1 MQNITVLKMTANGTQ
16 DLINYLTQENSQVSA
31 AVNYYYDS
39 QMQTLEGLKL
49 ARWGGNLIE
58 DEEMQLK
65 DTEVTVEA
73 LTALAEGYS
82 PATGKALCRNAGE
95 KPQKKIKL
103 DAKGNPI
110 LDKKGREIDISEG
123 GHVMGTE
130 ITMSAPKDVSLA
142 MVEARTA
149 KQRQRIIEIH
159 NMACDKTMERFY
171 QPLIETRRNKAG
183 KDVIGTEGCVYASFT
198 HFTSRPVE
206 VILPTGEKVMWIDPN
221 LHNHSFVP
229 SITKGADGKWS
240 TWDNNNL
247 FEIARTA
254 DEFYKATLYEGMQAE
269 GYALERVEEVNSLG
283 KKTGKVV
290 TRIAG
295 IEQSLIDESSHRRK
309 QILAYQEE
317 HGVSAQQANFATR
330 NKKEEPGIGELF
342 DRWEKWIDAKE
353 GPMLRTADELKA
365 VPQQEMVQA
374 KSFEEIVERLHQSTS
389 VFTRKDV
396 EREVFMEYCGLKS
409 VAEMEAEVSRFLS
422 NPEILDVGAKRL
434 AKKDKG
440 DSLSIRYTET
450 RYTSK
455 SMAADEVKV
464 LEGAQRRAKETHH
477 AASPL
482 NIRRAEKAFEQ
493 KRGFK
498 PSEEQRTA
506 IRHMLNGKGMALLE
520 GLAGTGKTTTTEI
533 IRDVLDREGKQLFG
547 VAFSNKAA
555 KKLGK
560 ECGIKCTSITKL
572 IYDHEKGTIAF
583 TDKDVILVDE
593 AGMVGTRDMLKL
605 MQIAE
610 TSGAKILAQGDA
622 EQIQPISSGS
632 GMQLMR
638 EVIGSS
644 KLTEIRRQKREADRT
659 IAYSFYEEGGKQRL
673 EIGMRSNAETKT
685 KGAEIFNGL
694 LSQKCFEIYETDEQ
708 CLDAMTQDYAKSQTT
723 ADEKLMLASK
733 KEVIQ
738 ALNQG
743 AREHLAVEGVI
754 NSTGRA
760 VEVVSNGRVE
770 ERTFALGDRIM
781 FKKNNKKM
789 GVDNG
794 TEGVIEKMSESRTD
808 GSIQFKVRTE
818 DGEVINFNQ
827 KYYRDIDHSYAVT
840 VHKSQGMGKQE
851 IYQRADVG
859 MFDNHSA
866 LVSFTR
872 MTSGSYKIY
881 VTAKELSQLSQRFA
895 NERLKENVFE
905 TGLLHQQS
913 EEAQAMS
920 PFFKLK
926 EKARLLREKA
936 REDKEQGINRGNEQ
950 VQEAPSP
957 QRRNSGPSFSR

>member
-1 MQNITVLKMTANGTQ
+1 MQNINVLKMTSNGSK
-16 DLINYLTQENSQVSA
+16 DLINYLTQENSQVSS
-31 AVNYYYDS
+31 AVNYYFDA

-49 ARWGGNLIE
+49 ARWGGNLQE
-58 DEEMQLK
+58 DEDIQLK
-65 DTEVTVEA
+65 DKEVTIEA
-73 LTALAEGYS
+73 MTALAEGFS
-82 PATGKALCRNAGE
+82 PKNRKELCRNAG
-95 KPQKKIKL
+95 KRPQRSVKT
-103 DAKGNPI
+103 DSKGNPI
-110 LDKKGREIDISEG
+110 LDKKGKEIDISVG
-123 GHVMGTE
+123 GHTMGTE
-130 ITMSAPKDVSLA
+130 VTMSAPKDFSLA
-142 MVEARTA
+142 MVKARSPE
-149 KQRQRIIEIH
+149 QRQRIVRIH
-159 NMACDKTMERFY
+159 QEAVDETMRRFY
-171 QPLIETRRNKAG
+171 EPLIETRRNKAG
-183 KDVIGTEGCVYASFT
+183 IDVIGTQGCIYSAHT

-206 VILPTGEKVMWIDPN
+206 VLSSTGEKTMWIDPG
-221 LHNHSFVP
+221 LHDHVFIAGVTRGN
-229 SITKGADGKWS
+229 DDKWG

-254 DEFYKATLYEGMQAE
+254 DEFYKATLYAKMQNE

-295 IEQSLIDESSHRRK
+295 IEQALIDESSHRRK
-309 QILAYQEE
+309 EILNYQKD

-572 IYDHEKGTIAF
+572 IYDYEKGTIAF

-632 GMQLMR
+632 GMTLMR

-673 EIGMRSNAETKT
+673 EIGMRSNADTKA

-708 CLDAMTQDYAKSQTT
+708 CLDAMTQDYAKSQTA

-754 NSTGRA
+754 KSTGRA

-936 REDKEQGINRGNEQ
+936 REDKKQGINRGNEQ
-950 VQEAPSP
+950 VQDAPSHH
-957 QRRNSGPSFSR
+957 RRNSGPSFSR